1 MKWESFLQAVLGDV
15 GYQAVKATD
24 PLLLPVIVPRSII
37 GWIETVSANGYE
49 GSIPGVSDSYIS
61 LTKSEDG
68 FEGAVTINDKL
79 LTFERASSFHVAAS
93 LGTSLEIKLPELS
106 DSLKKKDLSEFG
118 KAIDLLIKTQIISL
132 HKADAARQ
140 GPPAPP
146 IKPKKQTIPVGA
158 SRMPNQVV
166 PPNMAVGQGQAQ
178 KLKIT
183 KTEAEKV
190 CQMCAKKRFKDKEF
204 QGCDCLEEI
213 SKHVKTELTPDGY
226 SILFDRVLSEEALEA
241 LVTLLKD

>member
-1 MKWESFLQAVLGDV
+1 MKWESFLQAVLGSV

-37 GWIETVSANGYE
+37 GWIETVSQTGYQ
-49 GSIPGVSDSYIS
+49 GNIPGVNDSYIS
-61 LTKSEDG
+61 LAKTEDG

-93 LGTSLEIKLPELS
+93 LGTSLEVTLPDLS
-106 DSLKKKDLSEFG
+106 DSLKKKDLTEFG
-118 KAIDLLIKTQIISL
+118 RAIDLLIKTQIINL

-146 IKPKKQTIPVGA
+146 DKPRKQTIPVGA

-166 PPNMAVGQGQAQ
+166 PPNLAVGQGTQ

-183 KTEAEKV
+183 KAEAEAT
-190 CQMCAKKRFKDKEF
+190 CQVCAKKRFKDNKFE
-204 QGCDCLEEI
+204 GCECLEDI
-213 SKHVKTELTPDGY
+213 AKHVKTELSPDGY